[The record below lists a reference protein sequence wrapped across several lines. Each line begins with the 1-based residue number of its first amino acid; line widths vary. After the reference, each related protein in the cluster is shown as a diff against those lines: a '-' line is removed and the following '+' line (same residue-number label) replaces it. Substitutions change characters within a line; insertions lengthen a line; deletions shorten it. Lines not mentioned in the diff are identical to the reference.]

1 MKKNN
6 KINFNDGKIK
16 TDIYVGDKDNK
27 HKLLGSHEP
36 IFFIVEISKGKD
48 IIEKRS
54 IYPDVS
60 FANVNN
66 VMRIIDSL
74 KKKIE
79 IKGIDKEEVIS
90 FFFKDKEDIAILQ
103 KAHYVT
109 ISQIFTEIYK
119 YLGLYDKSAILELSQ
134 KVDEELRRE
143 VDDSKK

>member
-1 MKKNN
+1 MKKKNE
-6 KINFNDGKIK
+6 INDGKL
-16 TDIYVGDKDNK
+16 TTNIYINDKENK
-27 HKLLGSHEP
+27 HKLLGSYEP
-36 IFFIVEISKGKD
+36 IFFTVEIIKGKD

-54 IYPDVS
+54 VYPDVS

-66 VMRIIDSL
+66 VMRIIDNL

-134 KVDEELRRE
+134 KVEEELRRE